1 MSSLDKYPHISRFDD
16 IPIIYASSIQAE
28 DSNIAKASLDNLKNL
43 LPNWRVDLEKN
54 IDLLGIAFN
63 AAVVN
68 LANENGDVMETQTA
82 IEVANSFSNKFLNKE
97 HKRDKIIGHI
107 VNAGFS
113 SYGESNILYSSDVY
127 ETKDPFNIA
136 LGGVVYKIVDKEY
149 AAEIEASTNPE
160 SSNYHKLSASWE
172 IGMANYKIAMGSPNL
187 KEAEIIEDPKYIEE
201 LKKYLR
207 AYKGNGMYNNAP
219 IYRLIGRECIALG
232 CGITK
237 RPAASVEGLLGYKK
251 PEEKDNMATP
261 ENSRATFFGSFF
273 ENSDKNKKTCVTT
286 VNPDINMELETI
298 LKEVKASLAE
308 ISASKLKEE
317 AKANLVSDISE
328 KLLEA
333 NKEFVAKTNEAKAA
347 KEKAEQELTNLK
359 ATQEAQATEL
369 AATKQKLADLEAKA
383 NAEASANLF
392 SARMDEMNNE
402 FDLDDEDRAVLASD
416 IKLLDEK
423 AETFAAYK
431 DKMGKLMKDKNKK
444 NKEMK
449 DKEAKAAVELAVA
462 NKLKELSTAS
472 ANKNLTDAELAAKA
486 LEEAT
491 AKEKETISNN
501 NSAQVDLQNLRE
513 KFKAS
518 LSKES
523 VTITQ

>member
-1 MSSLDKYPHISRFDD
+1 MCNFLYIMAEFKDFPYTSIFESPVCFGGSFDSA
-16 IPIIYASSIQAE
+16 PFYSQ
-28 DSNIAKASLDNLKNL
+28 ASLEGLRALAPSSD
-43 LPNWRVDLEKN
+43 VN
-54 IDLLGIAFN
+54 IDRNFDLLAFAANACGVGIVN
-63 AAVVN
+63 KNDDVISPETAV
-68 LANENGDVMETQTA
+68 A
-82 IEVANSFSNKFLNKE
+82 IFDLYKSKPVNKE
-97 HKRDKIIGHI
+97 HKREQVVGHLVSAALSDFETSEIITPEDAI
-107 VNAGFS
+107 AS
-113 SYGESNILYSSDVY
+113 
-127 ETKDPFNIA
+127 KRPFNISV
-136 LGGVVYKIVDKEY
+136 GGVIYKVVDKGISQLVEESSDPQSKNY
-149 AAEIEASTNPE
+149 GKLSLSMEKGFASYGVMLGSNNYYDAEIVNDQK
-160 SSNYHKLSASWE
+160 HV
-172 IGMANYKIAMGSPNL
+172 
-187 KEAEIIEDPKYIEE
+187 DE

-207 AYKGNGMYNNAP
+207 VYGGTGETKSGEK
-219 IYRLIGRECIALG
+219 IYRLIGNECLPMGVALTRSPAG
-232 CGITK
+232 IMRTGVITK
-237 RPAASVEGLLGYKK
+237 DSPSQGS
-251 PEEKDNMATP
+251 EK
-261 ENSRATFFGSFF
+261 RIFGGFFNFS
-273 ENSDKNKKTCVTT
+273 NKNKKTCVTT

-347 KEKAEQELTNLK
+347 KEKAEAELTNLK

-392 SARMDEMNNE
+392 SARMDEMNQE

-472 ANKNLTDAELAAKA
+472 DNKGLTEKELAAKA

-491 AKEKETISNN
+491 AKEKEVIPNN
-501 NSAQVDLQNLRE
+501 NSGQADVETLRA
-513 KFKAS
+513 KWRSA
-518 LSKES
+518 LSKDF

>member
-1 MSSLDKYPHISRFDD
+1 MCNFLYIMAEFKDFPYTSIFESPVCFGGSFDSA
-16 IPIIYASSIQAE
+16 PFYSQ
-28 DSNIAKASLDNLKNL
+28 ASLEGLRAL
-43 LPNWRVDLEKN
+43 APSSSVN
-54 IDLLGIAFN
+54 IDRNFDLLAFAANACGVGIVN
-63 AAVVN
+63 KNDDVISPETAV
-68 LANENGDVMETQTA
+68 A
-82 IEVANSFSNKFLNKE
+82 IFDLYKSKPVNKE
-97 HKRDKIIGHI
+97 HKREQVVGHLVSAALSDFETSEIITPEDAI
-107 VNAGFS
+107 AS
-113 SYGESNILYSSDVY
+113 
-127 ETKDPFNIA
+127 KRPFNISV
-136 LGGVVYKIVDKEY
+136 GGVIYKVVDKGISQL
-149 AAEIEASTNPE
+149 IEE
-160 SSNYHKLSASWE
+160 SSVPQSKNYGKLSLSMEKGFASYG
-172 IGMANYKIAMGSPNL
+172 IMLGSKNYFD
-187 KEAEIIEDPKYIEE
+187 AEIINEQKHVEE

-207 AYKGNGMYNNAP
+207 AYGGTGETKSGEK
-219 IYRLIGRECIALG
+219 IYRLIGNECLPMGVGLVKNPAG
-232 CGITK
+232 VMRTGVITK
-237 RPAASVEGLLGYKK
+237 DSPNQGS
-251 PEEKDNMATP
+251 EK
-261 ENSRATFFGSFF
+261 RIFGGFFNF
-273 ENSDKNKKTCVTT
+273 SDKNKKTCVTT
-286 VNPDINMELETI
+286 VNPAINMELETI

-347 KEKAEQELTNLK
+347 KEKAEQELINLK

-369 AATKQKLADLEAKA
+369 AAAKQKLADLEAKA